1 MKKIVFATN
10 NSHKLSEVRELLAGK
25 YEVLSPRDVGFEDDV
40 EESAQ
45 TLDGN
50 ALLKAQ
56 ALNQATG
63 LDCFADDTGLEVEA
77 LGMEPGVRSARYATS
92 GNDPKANNE
101 LLLRNLEGVDSRAA
115 QFRTVIALILDGQ
128 KYLFEGIV
136 RGEITRERFGEQGFG
151 YDPLFLPE
159 GEAVTF
165 AQMSS
170 EAKGRISH
178 RGRAIAKLVQFL
190 ETKR

>member
-25 YEVLSPRDVGFEDDV
+25 YEVLSPREVGVEGDV

-50 ALLKAQ
+50 ALLKAR
-56 ALNQATG
+56 ALHQATG

-92 GNDPKANNE
+92 GNDTEANNN
-101 LLLRNLEGVDSRAA
+101 LLLRNLEGVDNRAA
-115 QFRTVIALILDGQ
+115 QFRTVVALILDSEE
-128 KYLFEGIV
+128 YLFEGIV
-136 RGEITRERFGEQGFG
+136 RGEITCERFGEQGFG

-159 GEAVTF
+159 GESVTF

-170 EAKGRISH
+170 EAKGKISH
-178 RGRAIAKLVQFL
+178 RGRAVAKLVQFL
-190 ETKR
+190 ETK